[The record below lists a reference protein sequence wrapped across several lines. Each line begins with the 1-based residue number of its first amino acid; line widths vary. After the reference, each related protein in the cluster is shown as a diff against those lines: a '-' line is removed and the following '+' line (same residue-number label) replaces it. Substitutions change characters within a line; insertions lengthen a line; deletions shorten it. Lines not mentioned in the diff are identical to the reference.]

1 MFTLSM
7 KKLNVYDFCL
17 IALLASVQ
25 YAIFVFFSNILYLEM
40 ITFTIV
46 LFAVGFE
53 RYQCVWAS
61 IVFGLLMLCLNG
73 VNFWNMMYVFIY
85 PIYSLIIN
93 ILKDHLVKHKLVLS
107 FVCGFLSF
115 LTGQLLQLPFML
127 FSKKVTLIYIIM
139 GLKTSIIQGVLSF
152 LVCWLLFERVNRILE
167 KLRRSK

>member
-1 MFTLSM
+1 MR
-7 KKLNVYDFCL
+7 LNL
-17 IALLASVQ
+17 
-25 YAIFVFFSNILYLEM
+25 
-40 ITFTIV
+40 
-46 LFAVGFE
+46 
-53 RYQCVWAS
+53 
-61 IVFGLLMLCLNG
+61 
-73 VNFWNMMYVFIY
+73 
-85 PIYSLIIN
+85 
-93 ILKDHLVKHKLVLS
+93 KLVLS